1 MHFIY
6 IILCEDGSLYTGISD
21 NVERRFLAHQSK
33 KGGHYTASHKPV
45 KIVYKEASANKSEA
59 LKREARIK
67 RLSRKEKLHLI
78 ENEPPTSKLVG

>member
-1 MHFIY
+1 MHFVY

-21 NVERRFLAHQSK
+21 NVERRFCQHQNK

-45 KIVYKEASANKSEA
+45 KIVYKKMCANKSEA

-67 RLSRKEKLHLI
+67 RLSKKEKLHLI
-78 ENEPPTSKLVG
+78 ETKH